1 MGSLIVSP
9 FLLTMYICP
18 VCHLPLT
25 ECSAESIAIQ
35 NNQTKQSPLRC
46 ENGHSFDRHKK
57 GYINLLL
64 VQNKRT
70 KQPGDDALM
79 VAGRRSFLEAGYYQ
93 AFADKLADS
102 VLSVGAKTVLDAGC
116 GEGFYLNHLLTR
128 QSEISAYGFDISK
141 PAIQSAAGQYK
152 HIEWAVASSARLPY
166 GDESFDVVMSIFSRV
181 ESQEFSRVLKPGGY
195 VLFAG
200 PGAEHLLAL
209 RQLIYSEVRSYQ
221 SDKHKNYFTDDYALI
236 DRAELK
242 VPLTIMKNEH
252 IRHLLTMT
260 PHGQR
265 VNAEAEQRLQQVN
278 ELNDVADFQ
287 IYLYKK
293 LDQ

>member
-1 MGSLIVSP
+1 
-9 FLLTMYICP
+9 MYICP
-18 VCHLPLT
+18 VCQLPLT
-25 ECSAESIAIQ
+25 EYCPEGTAFQ
-35 NNQTKQSPLRC
+35 NSQRKQNPLRC
-46 ENGHSFDRHKK
+46 DNGHSFDWHKK

-93 AFADKLADS
+93 AFADKLADI
-102 VLSVGAKTVLDAGC
+102 VIGIDAKTVLDAGC
-116 GEGFYLNHLLTR
+116 GEGFYLNHLLQR
-128 QSEISAYGFDISK
+128 QSTLSAYGFDISK

-166 GDESFDVVMSIFSRV
+166 GDQSFDVVMSVFSRV
-181 ESQEFSRVLKPGGY
+181 EEQEFSRVLKPGGY

-200 PGAEHLLAL
+200 PGAQHLLAL
-209 RQLIYSEVRSYQ
+209 RQLIYSEVRAYQ
-221 SDKHKNYFTDDYALI
+221 SDKHERYFNDQYKLVDKT
-236 DRAELK
+236 ELN
-242 VPLTIMKNEH
+242 VPLTITGNEYV
-252 IRHLLTMT
+252 RHLLNMT

-265 VNAEAEQRLQQVN
+265 INAEAEQRLQQVD
-278 ELNDVADFQ
+278 ELVDVADFQ